1 VDPQLTQLLDE
12 LFERGREHDRHKQDR
27 VERYRNLE
35 PDSANLLAVLI
46 RALAPKRL
54 LELGTSN
61 GYSTIWLA
69 DAARAVGAELVSV
82 DNDPGRAGE
91 ARDNLRAAGLSDH
104 VQLRVA
110 DAGEML
116 AASGDQSW
124 DLVLLDA
131 DRPAYAS
138 YWGDLVR
145 VLATPG
151 LLAVDNVISHR
162 DEVADFRT
170 RVDGDD
176 RVMSALAPTGAGVLL
191 ITRT

>member
-12 LFERGREHDRHKQDR
+12 LFEHGREHDSHKEDR
-27 VERYRNLE
+27 LERYRNLE

-61 GYSTIWLA
+61 GYSTIWFA

-82 DNDPGRAGE
+82 DNDPGRAAE
-91 ARDNLRAAGLSDH
+91 ARDNLKAADLRGH
-104 VQLRVA
+104 VELRVA
-110 DAGEML
+110 DAGETL
-116 AASGDQSW
+116 AESADQNW
-124 DLVLLDA
+124 DFIFLDA
-131 DRPAYAS
+131 ERPAYTS
-138 YWGDLVR
+138 YWPDLVR

-151 LLAVDNVISHR
+151 LLAVDNVISHA

-170 RVDGDD
+170 RVDVDD
-176 RVMSALAPTGAGVLL
+176 RVTSALAPTGAGVLL
-191 ITRT
+191 ITLT